1 VFDYP
6 AAVHLGTPC
15 FTLSCPV
22 VITPDDYSY
31 LSTLLRTK
39 SGLALGPGKEY
50 LLESRL
56 PPVAKAYGFGSV
68 NELVS
73 ILRAGPHQELIKA
86 VCDAMATGET
96 FFFRDTVPFEIMRTT
111 ILPELA
117 ERCRRGG
124 RALRIWSSAASTGQ
138 EAYSIAML
146 IAEMGVQLSGVRIE
160 LVATDFS
167 SQALNRARRG
177 VFTQIEVQRGLPER
191 YLRQFFINTPEG
203 FRLSDDIRRRVAFK
217 ELNLLESFRSLGQF
231 DIVLCRNVLIY
242 FDTMTK
248 KDVLDR
254 LSSALVPGGY
264 LFLGATETA
273 FGLTERLVRIP
284 DIPTSLHVRRD
295 DAEVA
300 EQRLRA
306 NTQAVFVA

>member
-1 VFDYP
+1 
-6 AAVHLGTPC
+6 
-15 FTLSCPV
+15 
-22 VITPDDYSY
+22 VIAPEDYSY

-56 PPVAKAYGFGSV
+56 PPVAKAFGFGSLS
-68 NELVS
+68 ELLV

-111 ILPELA
+111 ILPEVA

-146 IAEMGVQLSGVRIE
+146 IAEMGVQLGGVRVDLI
-160 LVATDFS
+160 ATDFS

-177 VFTQIEVQRGLPER
+177 IFTQIEVQRGLPER
-191 YLRQFFINTPEG
+191 YLRQFFISTPDG
-203 FRLSDDIRRRVAFK
+203 FRLSDDIRKRVTFR

-254 LSSALVPGGY
+254 LSSALIPGGY

-306 NTQAVFVA
+306 NAQAVFVA

>member
-1 VFDYP
+1 M
-6 AAVHLGTPC
+6 
-15 FTLSCPV
+15 
-22 VITPDDYSY
+22 ITSEEYSY
-31 LSTLLRTK
+31 ISTLLRTR

-56 PPVAKAYGFGSV
+56 PPVAKAYGFASV
-68 NELVS
+68 NEMMMV
-73 ILRAGPHQELIKA
+73 LRGGPHQELVKA

-96 FFFRDTVPFEIMRTT
+96 FFFRDTIPFEIMRTA
-111 ILPELA
+111 IFPELA

-124 RALRIWSSAASTGQ
+124 RTLRIWSSAVSTGQ

-146 IAEMGVQLSGVRIE
+146 IAELGVQLSGVRVE
-160 LVATDFS
+160 LIATDFS

-177 VFTQIEVQRGLPER
+177 VFTQIEVQRGLQDR
-191 YLRQFFINTPEG
+191 YLRQFFISTPDG
-203 FRLSDDIRRRVAFK
+203 YRLSDDIRKRVVFK

-254 LSSALVPGGY
+254 LASALIPGGY

-273 FGLTERLVRIP
+273 FGITDRLVRIP

-295 DAEVA
+295 DAEIA
-300 EQRLRA
+300 EQRLRGCA
-306 NTQAVFVA
+306 HAAMPV

>member
-1 VFDYP
+1 
-6 AAVHLGTPC
+6 
-15 FTLSCPV
+15 
-22 VITPDDYSY
+22 VITAEDYSY

-73 ILRAGPHQELIKA
+73 TLRAGPHQELIKA

-96 FFFRDTVPFEIMRTT
+96 FFFRDTIPFEIMRTT

-146 IAEMGVQLSGVRIE
+146 IAEMGVQLSGVRVDLI
-160 LVATDFS
+160 ATDFS

-177 VFTQIEVQRGLPER
+177 VFTPIEVQRGLPER
-191 YLRQFFINTPEG
+191 HLRQFFINTPEG
-203 FRLSDDIRRRVAFK
+203 FRLSDDIRKRVTFK

-254 LSSALVPGGY
+254 LSSALIPGGY

-306 NTQAVFVA
+306 SMQAVFVA

>member
-1 VFDYP
+1 M
-6 AAVHLGTPC
+6 
-15 FTLSCPV
+15 
-22 VITPDDYSY
+22 ITSEDYSY
-31 LSTLLRTK
+31 LSVLLRTK

-56 PPVAKAYGFGSV
+56 PPVATAYGFSSV
-68 NELVS
+68 NELVAT
-73 ILRAGPHQELIKA
+73 LRAGPHQELIKA
-86 VCDAMATGET
+86 VCDAMTTGET
-96 FFFRDTVPFEIMRTT
+96 FFFRDTIPFDLLRTT

-117 ERCRRGG
+117 DRCRRAG

-146 IAEMGVQLSGVRIE
+146 IADMGVQMSGVRVD
-160 LVATDFS
+160 LVATDF
-167 SQALNRARRG
+167 AAHVLNRARRG

-191 YLRQFFINTPEG
+191 YLRQFFVQTSEG
-203 FRLSDDIRRRVAFK
+203 FRLGDDIRRRVAFR

-231 DIVLCRNVLIY
+231 DVIMCRNVLIY

-254 LSSALVPGGY
+254 LSTALMPGGY

-273 FGLTERLVRIP
+273 FGLTDRLLRIP
-284 DIPTSLHVRRD
+284 DVATSLHVKRE
-295 DAEVA
+295 DADVA
-300 EQRLRA
+300 EQRLRFG
-306 NTQAVFVA
+306 TQAVSVA

>member
-1 VFDYP
+1 VLDP
-6 AAVHLGTPC
+6 ATAVDLCARRFSLLHPI
-15 FTLSCPV
+15 
-22 VITPDDYSY
+22 VITPEDYTY
-31 LSTLLRTK
+31 LSALLRTK
-39 SGLALGPGKEY
+39 SGLALGLGKEY

-56 PPVAKAYGFGSV
+56 PPVAKAYGFASV
-68 NELVS
+68 NELVAT
-73 ILRAGPHQELIKA
+73 LRSGPHQELIKA

-96 FFFRDTVPFEIMRTT
+96 FFFRDAVPFDLLRTA

-117 ERCRRGG
+117 ERCRRAG
-124 RALRIWSSAASTGQ
+124 RAMRIWSSAASTGQ

-146 IAEMGVQLSGVRIE
+146 IAELGVQLSGVKVD

-191 YLRQFFINTPEG
+191 YLRQFFISTPEG
-203 FRLSDDIRRRVAFK
+203 FRLGDDIRKRVAFR

-248 KDVLDR
+248 KDVLER
-254 LSSALVPGGY
+254 LASALTPGGY

-273 FGLTERLVRIP
+273 FGLTDRLIRIP
-284 DIPTSLHVRRD
+284 DIPTSLHVRRED
-295 DAEVA
+295 MEVA
-300 EQRLRA
+300 DERLRLA
-306 NTQAVFVA
+306 SKAVSVA

>member
-1 VFDYP
+1 MLHHTVAF
-6 AAVHLGTPC
+6 HLGPRR
-15 FTLSCPV
+15 FTLLYQV
-22 VITPDDYSY
+22 VITPEDYSY
-31 LSTLLRTK
+31 LSALLRTK

-56 PPVAKAYGFGSV
+56 PPVARVYGFASV
-68 NELVS
+68 NELVAT
-73 ILRAGPHQELIKA
+73 LRSGPHQELIKA

-96 FFFRDTVPFEIMRTT
+96 FFFRDSVPFDLMRTT

-117 ERCRRGG
+117 DRCRRGA
-124 RALRIWSSAASTGQ
+124 RALRVWSSAASTGQ

-146 IAEMGVQLSGVRIE
+146 LSDMGSQLGGVRVD
-160 LVATDFS
+160 LVASDFS
-167 SQALNRARRG
+167 SLALNRARRA

-203 FRLSDDIRRRVAFK
+203 YRLADDIRRRVAFR

-242 FDTMTK
+242 FDTSTK
-248 KDVLDR
+248 KDVLER
-254 LSSALVPGGY
+254 LSYALSPGGY

-273 FGLTERLVRIP
+273 FGLTDRLLRVP
-284 DIPTSLHVRRD
+284 DVPTSLHVRAED
-295 DAEVA
+295 VEVA
-300 EQRLRA
+300 EKRLRGL
-306 NTQAVFVA
+306 QAASVA